1 MANKVKNKKL
11 VTGKKSS
18 TLEKQ
23 LQQQLSVGVR
33 QLRQD
38 ATGVLRLIKAGKSI
52 TVTEHG
58 RAVAQL
64 VPIAKPSLQDYI
76 DAGVITL
83 PVRKYNSKVDKPL
96 QLPKGV
102 DLVAELLKERA
113 ESRN

>member
-1 MANKVKNKKL
+1 MTNKVKSKKR
-11 VTGKKSS
+11 VIGKKSS
-18 TLEKQ
+18 LLEKQ
-23 LQQQLSVGVR
+23 LQQQLSVGIR

-52 TVTEHG
+52 TVTQHG

-64 VPIAKPSLQDYI
+64 VPIANPSIQDYI
-76 DAGVITL
+76 DAGVIT
-83 PVRKYNSKVDKPL
+83 PPTRKYNSKVDKPL
-96 QLPKGV
+96 QLPAGI